1 MRICIR
7 NLLLV
12 RFTKFLKS
20 ERGSAE
26 SALVLVPTLILFLV
40 GAQIAYVAHGRNVSK
55 LSAQDQASARAI
67 SGEFVE
73 GDEFLH
79 IDSSGD
85 GQNLD
90 LLITHNRS
98 TLRNLIPTL
107 INGESSGR
115 EIDVSGIAIV
125 ENQR

>member
-1 MRICIR
+1 MRNCIR
-7 NLLLV
+7 NLPIS
-12 RFTKFLKS
+12 RFAKFLRS

-26 SALVLVPTLILFLV
+26 SALVLVPTVILFLI
-40 GAQIAYVAHGRNVSK
+40 GAQIAYMAHGRNVSK
-55 LSAQDQASARAI
+55 LSAQDQASTRAI
-67 SGEFVE
+67 SGDFVD

-79 IDSSGD
+79 IESSGD

-90 LLITHNRS
+90 LLITHNKS
-98 TLRNLIPTL
+98 SLRNLIPTVV
-107 INGESSGR
+107 NGGSSGR